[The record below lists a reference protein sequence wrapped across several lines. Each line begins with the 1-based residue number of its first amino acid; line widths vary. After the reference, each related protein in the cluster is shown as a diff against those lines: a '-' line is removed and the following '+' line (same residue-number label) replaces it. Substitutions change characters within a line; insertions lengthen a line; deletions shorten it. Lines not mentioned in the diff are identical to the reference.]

1 MKLFS
6 FLLLLGILVYGI
18 WAYLELFRLNHAVV
32 YNDQARLAQLI
43 DLQTLRERMKKDF
56 NRGVGDTPHPW
67 LKWFADGAQRLNSEA
82 LDRLVTMGW
91 VRDRLLSKI
100 EGNGSTELFA
110 GVSYAFFESPTRL
123 LVRYG
128 DLGQEPIHLYM
139 QLYPMDLRWRVNA
152 LYQ

>member
-1 MKLFS
+1 M
-6 FLLLLGILVYGI
+6 FLILLGFVVYGA
-18 WAYLELFRLNHAVV
+18 WAYLDLFRLNHAVV
-32 YNDQARLAQLI
+32 YNDHQRLTRLI
-43 DLQTLRERMKKDF
+43 DLHALREGMKQDF
-56 NRGVGDTPHPW
+56 NQGVGDAPHPW

-100 EGNGSTELFA
+100 EGTDSTALFA
-110 GVSYAFFESPTRL
+110 GVSFAFFESPTRL

-139 QLYPMDLRWRVNA
+139 QLYPTEFCWRVNA
-152 LYQ
+152 MYQ